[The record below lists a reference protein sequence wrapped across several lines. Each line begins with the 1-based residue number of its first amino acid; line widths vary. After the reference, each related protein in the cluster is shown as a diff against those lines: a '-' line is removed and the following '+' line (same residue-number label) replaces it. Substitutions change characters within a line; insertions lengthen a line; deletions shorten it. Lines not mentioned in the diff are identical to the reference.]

1 MLQTTNPFQHWRR
14 IATDRKVEQA
24 EPVRYPSKMFLTE
37 LRKEGRDSSRVFRRG
52 FPRGISMKIET
63 YKYDGTTYHSVPA
76 VRHAISKSTG
86 VCFGTPTTAEQWA
99 ALGVEYEVTVE
110 PDPAPVEP
118 TPEEIEQ
125 KELEEAKRVRKEAV
139 EAIKVEVDGMTF
151 DGDEVAQSRMARAI
165 TASDAA
171 GMDSTVWVLADN
183 TVATVTKAQLQQ
195 ALSKAMLAMA
205 ELWTKPYTAKAKA

>member
-1 MLQTTNPFQHWRR
+1 
-14 IATDRKVEQA
+14 
-24 EPVRYPSKMFLTE
+24 
-37 LRKEGRDSSRVFRRG
+37 
-52 FPRGISMKIET
+52 MKTET
-63 YKYDGTTYHSVPA
+63 YTYGETVYYSVHA
-76 VRHAISKSTG
+76 VRKAISKATG
-86 VCFGTPTTAEQWA
+86 VAFGVPQTAEEWA
-99 ALGVEYEVTVE
+99 ALGVTYEVKEE
-110 PDPAPVEP
+110 PDPEPYKP

-125 KELEEAKRVRKEAV
+125 KELEEAKRVRKDAV

-165 TASDAA
+165 TVADAA